1 MTPGVGAIDAERP
14 TKIARSAIM
23 SSFKE
28 AAMEPAEEVASAADR
43 LRLANGR
50 QVDEATVARLAPQV
64 AEVVAGL
71 AALEARLAREAEPAT
86 VERVDERDW

>member
-1 MTPGVGAIDAERP
+1 MAFRRAFILSPLICKPASGSRSSRP
-14 TKIARSAIM
+14 LRRR
-23 SSFKE
+23 
-28 AAMEPAEEVASAADR
+28 ADR

-50 QVDEATVARLAPQV
+50 RIDEATVARLAPQV
-64 AEVVAGL
+64 AEVAAGL

>member
-1 MTPGVGAIDAERP
+1 MAPI
-14 TKIARSAIM
+14 
-23 SSFKE
+23 KE
-28 AAMEPAEEVASAADR
+28 AAMEPAEELAAAADR

-50 QVDEATVARLAPQV
+50 QIDAATVERLAPQV
-64 AEVVAGL
+64 AELAAGL